1 MESLP
6 RGTGSPSIGGGEP
19 VDSGVE
25 DGVQEEK
32 RTDSETE
39 KVSGS
44 GEARWDGETC

>member
-6 RGTGSPSIGGGEP
+6 RGTGSPSIGGEP